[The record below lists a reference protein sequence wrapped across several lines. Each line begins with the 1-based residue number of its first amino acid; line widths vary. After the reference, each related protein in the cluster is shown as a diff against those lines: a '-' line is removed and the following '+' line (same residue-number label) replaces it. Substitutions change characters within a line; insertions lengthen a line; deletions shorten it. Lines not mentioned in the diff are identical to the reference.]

1 MAAVIARLS
10 RFLIV
15 LALAGSIG
23 LHWAFLQS
31 VAWVSMVISYSEDAT
46 LTEALVKTFDG
57 RHPCSLCK
65 RIAQSNQTEKK
76 SEYSNELQKF
86 EYPYTPVAFVFRAPS
101 FYWNVP
107 RRDFAAK
114 LLNITPPSPPPRIL
128 PG

>member
-1 MAAVIARLS
+1 M
-10 RFLIV
+10 
-15 LALAGSIG
+15 ALAGSIG

-31 VAWVSMVISYSEDAT
+31 VAWVGMVISYSENAT

-76 SEYSNELQKF
+76 PEYSNELQKF
-86 EYPYTPVAFVFRAPS
+86 EFSYTPVAFVFRAPS
-101 FYWNVP
+101 LYWNVP
-107 RRDFAAK
+107 RRDFAAE
-114 LLNITPPSPPPRIL
+114 LLNFSPASPPPRIL

>member
-1 MAAVIARLS
+1 MIARLS

-31 VAWVSMVISYSEDAT
+31 VAWVGMMINYSEDASF
-46 LTEALVKTFDG
+46 TEALVKTFDG

-65 RIAQSNQTEKK
+65 RIAQSNRAEKK
-76 SEYSNELQKF
+76 PEYRSEWQKF
-86 EYPYTPVAFVFRAPS
+86 EFSYSPVAFVFCAPS
-101 FYWNVP
+101 HYWNSP
-107 RRDFAAK
+107 RPDFAAE
-114 LLNITPPSPPPRIL
+114 LLNFTPPSPPPRIL